1 MSECKV
7 IKGIFMKI
15 FAQRLK
21 SLRKEIGLS
30 QEALAKKLNL
40 DKSTVA
46 KYETEK
52 ISPSI
57 EMLIIF
63 AKFFKVST
71 DYLLGLEE

>member
-1 MSECKV
+1 
-7 IKGIFMKI
+7 MKI

-63 AKFFKVST
+63 AKFFKVSS
-71 DYLLGLEE
+71 DFLLGLEE

>member
-15 FAQRLK
+15 FAQGLK

-40 DKSTVA
+40 DKSTIA
-46 KYETEK
+46 KFVEK

>member
-1 MSECKV
+1 
-7 IKGIFMKI
+7 MKI

-40 DKSTVA
+40 YKSTIS

>member
-40 DKSTVA
+40 DKSTIA

-71 DYLLGLEE
+71 DYLLGLEK

>member
-1 MSECKV
+1 
-7 IKGIFMKI
+7 MKI

-40 DKSTVA
+40 DKSTIA

-52 ISPSI
+52 NSPSI

>member
-40 DKSTVA
+40 DKSTIA

>member
-1 MSECKV
+1 
-7 IKGIFMKI
+7 MKI

-71 DYLLGLEE
+71 NYLLGLEE

>member
-1 MSECKV
+1 
-7 IKGIFMKI
+7 MKI

-40 DKSTVA
+40 DKSTIA

-52 ISPSI
+52 TSPSI

>member
-1 MSECKV
+1 
-7 IKGIFMKI
+7 MKI

-30 QEALAKKLNL
+30 QEVLAKKLNL
-40 DKSTVA
+40 DKSTIA

>member
-1 MSECKV
+1 
-7 IKGIFMKI
+7 MKI

-40 DKSTVA
+40 DKSTIA

-71 DYLLGLEE
+71 DYLLRLEE

>member
-30 QEALAKKLNL
+30 QEALAKKLNI
-40 DKSTVA
+40 DKSTIA

>member
-1 MSECKV
+1 
-7 IKGIFMKI
+7 MKI

-40 DKSTVA
+40 YKSTIA

>member
-1 MSECKV
+1 
-7 IKGIFMKI
+7 MKI

-40 DKSTVA
+40 DKSTIA

-71 DYLLGLEE
+71 DYLLELEE

>member
-1 MSECKV
+1 
-7 IKGIFMKI
+7 MKI

-63 AKFFKVST
+63 AKFFKVSS

>member
-1 MSECKV
+1 
-7 IKGIFMKI
+7 MKI

-40 DKSTVA
+40 DKSTIA

-52 ISPSI
+52 ILPSI

>member
-1 MSECKV
+1 
-7 IKGIFMKI
+7 MKI

-40 DKSTVA
+40 YKSTIA

-63 AKFFKVST
+63 AKFFQSFNR
-71 DYLLGLEE
+71 LSFRA

>member
-1 MSECKV
+1 
-7 IKGIFMKI
+7 MKI

-30 QEALAKKLNL
+30 QEVLAKKLNL
-40 DKSTVA
+40 YKSTIA

>member
-1 MSECKV
+1 
-7 IKGIFMKI
+7 MKI
-15 FAQRLK
+15 FAQGLK

-40 DKSTVA
+40 DKSTIA

>member
-1 MSECKV
+1 
-7 IKGIFMKI
+7 MKI
-15 FAQRLK
+15 FAQGLK

-40 DKSTVA
+40 DKSTIA
-46 KYETEK
+46 KFVEK

>member
-1 MSECKV
+1 
-7 IKGIFMKI
+7 MKI

-40 DKSTVA
+40 DKSTIA

>member
-1 MSECKV
+1 
-7 IKGIFMKI
+7 MKI
-15 FAQRLK
+15 FAQGLK

-40 DKSTVA
+40 DKSTIA

-52 ISPSI
+52 ILPSI

>member
-1 MSECKV
+1 
-7 IKGIFMKI
+7 MKI

-40 DKSTVA
+40 DKSTIA

-63 AKFFKVST
+63 AKFFKFST

>member
-1 MSECKV
+1 
-7 IKGIFMKI
+7 MKI

-21 SLRKEIGLS
+21 SLRKEISLS

-40 DKSTVA
+40 DKSTIA

>member
-1 MSECKV
+1 
-7 IKGIFMKI
+7 MKI

-30 QEALAKKLNL
+30 QEALAKKLNI
-40 DKSTVA
+40 DKSTIA

>member
-40 DKSTVA
+40 DKSTIA
-46 KYETEK
+46 KFVEK

>member
-1 MSECKV
+1 
-7 IKGIFMKI
+7 MKI

-40 DKSTVA
+40 DKSTIA

-71 DYLLGLEE
+71 NYLLGLEE

>member
-1 MSECKV
+1 
-7 IKGIFMKI
+7 MKI

-21 SLRKEIGLS
+21 SLIKEIGLS

-40 DKSTVA
+40 DKSTIA

>member
-1 MSECKV
+1 
-7 IKGIFMKI
+7 MKI